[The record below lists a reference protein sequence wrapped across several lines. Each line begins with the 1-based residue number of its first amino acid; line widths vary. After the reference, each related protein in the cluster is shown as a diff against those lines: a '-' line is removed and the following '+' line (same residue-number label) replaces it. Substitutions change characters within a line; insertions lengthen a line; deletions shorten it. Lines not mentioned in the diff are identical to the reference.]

1 MPTAGHLSRALP
13 WLRRLE
19 AAPATA
25 DATARPEEHMLLIRD
40 IMYCKPGKV
49 RPMVEKFVAM
59 AKLNE
64 KKKMPKMRVMTDV
77 SAERYWTVVSEMEV
91 ESMEALMAM
100 MQNPDNAKEFDA
112 IMKGYHDLVDHG
124 RREVYNIEA

>member
-1 MPTAGHLSRALP
+1 MSKTRERGRKI
-13 WLRRLE
+13 RKE
-19 AAPATA
+19 
-25 DATARPEEHMLLIRD
+25 DDMLLIRD

-59 AKLNE
+59 AKLGQT
-64 KKKMPKMRVMTDV
+64 KGMPKMRVMTDV

-91 ESMEALMAM
+91 ESMEAFMAT
-100 MQNPDNAKEFDA
+100 MQNPEAAKDFDA
-112 IMKGYHDLVDHG
+112 IMKGYHDLVDYG